1 MKKNILLSVLTCIF
15 VMSFTGCL
23 FVDVDLNEGHTMTFS
38 NESKYYVTDW
48 YVKNSDGNNY
58 VKIHEYFNP
67 VAQNSANS
75 IHNIPT
81 GSYTVYFSFEENPGK
96 RDYWESSSNVYLYKD
111 RTYYLYNYCYNSV
124 SDDFS
129 RKVDNQMKEADWKM
143 NDGNNKVITLI
154 DSEGNIIEFTKID
167 ENFEK

>member
-23 FVDVDLNEGHTMTFS
+23 FVGVDLNEGHTMTFS

-58 VKIHEYFNP
+58 VKSHEYFYP

-81 GSYTVYFSFEENPGK
+81 DYYTVYFSFEENPGK

-124 SDDFS
+124 SDEFS
-129 RKVDNQMKEADWKM
+129 RKIT
-143 NDGNNKVITLI
+143 DGSSITSPVIDEETQVIYLQ
-154 DSEGNIIEFTKID
+154 DETGNVIEFVKAQED
-167 ENFEK
+167 

>member
-23 FVDVDLNEGHTMTFS
+23 FVGVDLNERHTMSFS

-58 VKIHEYFNP
+58 VKSHEYFYP

-81 GSYTVYFSFEENPGK
+81 DYYTVYFSFEENPGK
-96 RDYWESSSNVYLYKD
+96 RDYWESSSDIYLCKD

-124 SDDFS
+124 SDEFS
-129 RKVDNQMKEADWKM
+129 RKITDDNSITSPVIDEETQVIYLQDET
-143 NDGNNKVITLI
+143 GNV
-154 DSEGNIIEFTKID
+154 IEFVKAQED
-167 ENFEK
+167 

>member
-23 FVDVDLNEGHTMTFS
+23 FVGVDLNERHTMTFS

-48 YVKNSDGNNY
+48 YVKKSDGNNY
-58 VKIHEYFNP
+58 VKSHEYFYP

-81 GSYTVYFSFEENPGK
+81 DHYTVYFSFEENPGK
-96 RDYWESSSNVYLYKD
+96 RDYWESSSDVYLCKD
-111 RTYYLYNYCYNSV
+111 RTYYLYNYGKYFV
-124 SDDFS
+124 SDEFS
-129 RKVDNQMKEADWKM
+129 RKITDDNSITSP
-143 NDGNNKVITLI
+143 VIDEETQVIYLQ
-154 DSEGNIIEFTKID
+154 DETGSVIEFVKAQED
-167 ENFEK
+167 

>member
-23 FVDVDLNEGHTMTFS
+23 FVGVDLNERHTMTFS

-58 VKIHEYFNP
+58 VKSHEYFNP

-81 GSYTVYFSFEENPGK
+81 DHYTVYFSFEENPGK
-96 RDYWESSSNVYLYKD
+96 RDYWESSSDVYLCKD
-111 RTYYLYNYCYNSV
+111 RTYYLYDYGKYCV
-124 SDDFS
+124 SDEFS
-129 RKVDNQMKEADWKM
+129 RKITDDNSITSPVIDEETQVIYLQDET
-143 NDGNNKVITLI
+143 GNV
-154 DSEGNIIEFTKID
+154 IEFVKAQED
-167 ENFEK
+167 

>member
-58 VKIHEYFNP
+58 VKSHEYFNP

-81 GSYTVYFSFEENPGK
+81 DYYTVYFSFEENPGK
-96 RDYWESSSNVYLYKD
+96 RDYWESSSDIYLYKD

-124 SDDFS
+124 SDEFS
-129 RKVDNQMKEADWKM
+129 RKITDDNSITSPV
-143 NDGNNKVITLI
+143 NDEKTQVIYLQDETGNV
-154 DSEGNIIEFTKID
+154 IEFVKAQED
-167 ENFEK
+167 

>member
-23 FVDVDLNEGHTMTFS
+23 FVGVDLNERHTMTFS

-48 YVKNSDGNNY
+48 YVKDSDGNNY

-96 RDYWESSSNVYLYKD
+96 RDYWKSSSDVYLCKD
-111 RTYYLYNYCYNSV
+111 RTYYLYNYGKYFV
-124 SDDFS
+124 SDEFS
-129 RKVDNQMKEADWKM
+129 RKITDDNSITSPV
-143 NDGNNKVITLI
+143 NDEKTQVIYLQDETGNV
-154 DSEGNIIEFTKID
+154 IEFVKAQED
-167 ENFEK
+167 

>member
-23 FVDVDLNEGHTMTFS
+23 FVGVDLNERHTMTFS

-48 YVKNSDGNNY
+48 YVKDSDGNNY
-58 VKIHEYFNP
+58 VKSHEYFYP

-81 GSYTVYFSFEENPGK
+81 DHYTVYFSFTENPGK
-96 RDYWESSSNVYLYKD
+96 RDYWESSSDVYLCKD

-124 SDDFS
+124 SDEFS
-129 RKVDNQMKEADWKM
+129 RKITDDSSITSPVIDEETQVIYLQDET
-143 NDGNNKVITLI
+143 GNV
-154 DSEGNIIEFTKID
+154 IEFVKAQED
-167 ENFEK
+167 

>member
-23 FVDVDLNEGHTMTFS
+23 FVGVDLNEGHTMTFS
-38 NESKYYVTDW
+38 NESKYSVTDW
-48 YVKNSDGNNY
+48 YVKDSDGINH
-58 VKIHEYFNP
+58 VKSHEYFNP
-67 VAQNSANS
+67 VAPYCANS

-81 GSYTVYFSFEENPGK
+81 DHYTVYFSFTENPGK
-96 RDYWESSSNVYLYKD
+96 RDYWKSSSNVYLYKD

-129 RKVDNQMKEADWKM
+129 RKVDNQMKEADLKL

-154 DSEGNIIEFTKID
+154 DSEGNTIEFTKID

>member
-23 FVDVDLNEGHTMTFS
+23 FVGVDLNEGHTMTFS

-81 GSYTVYFSFEENPGK
+81 GSYTVYFSFTKNPGK
-96 RDYWESSSNVYLYKD
+96 RDYWESSSDIYLCKD

-124 SDDFS
+124 SDEFS
-129 RKVDNQMKEADWKM
+129 RKITDDSSITSPVIDEKTQVIYLQDET
-143 NDGNNKVITLI
+143 GNV
-154 DSEGNIIEFTKID
+154 IEFVKAQED
-167 ENFEK
+167 

>member
-15 VMSFTGCL
+15 VISFTGCL
-23 FVDVDLNEGHTMTFS
+23 FVGVDLNERHTMTFS

-58 VKIHEYFNP
+58 VKIHDYFNP

-81 GSYTVYFSFEENPGK
+81 DHYTVYFSFTKNPGK
-96 RDYWESSSNVYLYKD
+96 RDYWKSSSDVYLCKD

-124 SDDFS
+124 SDEFS
-129 RKVDNQMKEADWKM
+129 RKITDDNSITSPVIDEETQVIYLQDET
-143 NDGNNKVITLI
+143 GNV
-154 DSEGNIIEFTKID
+154 IEFVKAQED
-167 ENFEK
+167 